1 MAIGPTSPSVTTSS
15 KKTGAEMQGQP
26 GLTRLQIWL
35 TSHLALS
42 LALSLCFLT
51 TGLWLARSTV
61 VEQDIGAMLPE
72 GPGSPREA
80 GRRDDAARDRGRGQG
95 RPARVDP
102 VRACACSR
110 RCSTCGA
117 CRTCYSE
124 QDPDEIFRRA
134 PVSLEK

>member
-1 MAIGPTSPSVTTSS
+1 MAIGPTSSSVTTSS
-15 KKTGAEMQGQP
+15 KKTGAEMQGPP
-26 GLTRLQIWL
+26 GLTRVQLWL

-80 GRRDDAARDRGRGQG
+80 AKLLEEFGALNVLLLDSGDPRREPGGARPGG
-95 RPARVDP
+95 
-102 VRACACSR
+102 
-110 RCSTCGA
+110 
-117 CRTCYSE
+117 
-124 QDPDEIFRRA
+124 
-134 PVSLEK
+134 